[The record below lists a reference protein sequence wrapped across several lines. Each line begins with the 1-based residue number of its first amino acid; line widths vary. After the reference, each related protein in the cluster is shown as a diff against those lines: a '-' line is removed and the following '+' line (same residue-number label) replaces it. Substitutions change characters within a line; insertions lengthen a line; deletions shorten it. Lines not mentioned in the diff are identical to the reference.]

1 MDDVTRETLELIA
14 GEARHR
20 WRTNGYRLSQAF
32 FGWAVGMSVTLGD
45 IPYRE
50 LRLMLRQ
57 QMLDDF
63 ERYFPDQDT
72 DTHE

>member
-1 MDDVTRETLELIA
+1 
-14 GEARHR
+14 
-20 WRTNGYRLSQAF
+20 
-32 FGWAVGMSVTLGD
+32 MSVTLGD